1 MQTATREIMTEIG
14 KLVNIS
20 FIETTNINQTDMVFG
35 QAQLDPDAG
44 AWAYYPGSYAQAG
57 DVWTNI
63 QYASST
69 QDMTKGGYGYYV
81 LWHEIG
87 HALGLQHTF
96 EAFNLAYDNNAIEN
110 TEQYSV
116 MAYNW
121 STWGNTFAESYM
133 LYDIA
138 ALQEMYGANTT
149 HASHSGNNTY
159 VLRSGD
165 AYAIWDGGGTDTLD
179 GSAISSAM
187 TLRLEEGQFSSVGLT
202 DNITIAWNTIIENAT
217 GGSGNDQIYGNSANN
232 ILLGNA
238 GADTLYASTG
248 SDTLNGG
255 DGTDTANYTSYS
267 LMDFF
272 FNFVNAT
279 TVTLNHLVD
288 GWTDTLIAIEN
299 YVFGGTTY
307 TRAELED
314 VAPSDL
320 DIIHVGFSNGSG
332 GYEYYSKNE
341 IGVETVTAAQ
351 IGLSGISGN
360 VVTYNRSYSD
370 LAISILHADTPDMY
384 IKGMAGDDN
393 ITVSGSGININI
405 IFQGNAGDDSIV
417 ISVAG
422 DDNLKGHDG
431 NDTISAG
438 VGDDYIDGGNG
449 NDTLSGGADND
460 TIYGRADNDIINGD
474 AGDDNLFGNE
484 GDDELYGGTGNDIM
498 RAGAGADY
506 MDGGGNDDTMY
517 GDEGDDEMYGNS
529 GADFMNGGAGADL
542 MYGGTANDTMYGDIG
557 NDIMHGENGNDFMNG
572 DAGDDEMYGEANDDT
587 LNGGAGADYMDGG
600 SGNDVLNGGD
610 DNDEMYGGLGND
622 ILRGEDGDDE
632 IHGGDGTD
640 QLYGGIGIDT
650 LYGDAGID
658 NAVRRHRERHS
669 QW

>member
-1 MQTATREIMTEIG
+1 MSEGNSEGTVNTSMNTDLPPGCGCSACLEARNNPGYNFQSADTQDAAYVDTPQYINNITEENSRHDDLLSGSAWNQTTLYYNFVSSLPSYYIGSQEATNFQAFTASMQTATREIMTEIG

-332 GYEYYSKNE
+332 GYEYYAKM
-341 IGVETVTAAQ
+341 
-351 IGLSGISGN
+351 
-360 VVTYNRSYSD
+360 R
-370 LAISILHADTPDMY
+370 LA
-384 IKGMAGDDN
+384 
-393 ITVSGSGININI
+393 
-405 IFQGNAGDDSIV
+405 
-417 ISVAG
+417 
-422 DDNLKGHDG
+422 
-431 NDTISAG
+431 
-438 VGDDYIDGGNG
+438 
-449 NDTLSGGADND
+449 
-460 TIYGRADNDIINGD
+460 
-474 AGDDNLFGNE
+474 
-484 GDDELYGGTGNDIM
+484 
-498 RAGAGADY
+498 
-506 MDGGGNDDTMY
+506 
-517 GDEGDDEMYGNS
+517 
-529 GADFMNGGAGADL
+529 
-542 MYGGTANDTMYGDIG
+542 
-557 NDIMHGENGNDFMNG
+557 
-572 DAGDDEMYGEANDDT
+572 
-587 LNGGAGADYMDGG
+587 
-600 SGNDVLNGGD
+600 
-610 DNDEMYGGLGND
+610 
-622 ILRGEDGDDE
+622 
-632 IHGGDGTD
+632 
-640 QLYGGIGIDT
+640 
-650 LYGDAGID
+650 
-658 NAVRRHRERHS
+658 
-669 QW
+669 